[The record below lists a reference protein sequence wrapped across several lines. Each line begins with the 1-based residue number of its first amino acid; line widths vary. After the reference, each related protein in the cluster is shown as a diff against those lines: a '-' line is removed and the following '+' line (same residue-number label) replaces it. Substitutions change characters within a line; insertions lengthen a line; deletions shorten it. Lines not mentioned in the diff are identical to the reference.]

1 MRLKKILGVG
11 LVAALVLVGA
21 QATFVKSGDPYEV
34 RLLMASADGTF
45 DGGKVLLGG
54 KTIGH
59 ITDIGVVDK
68 KAVITATIDKDYAP
82 LHAGTDARINWESV
96 VGGRAVE
103 ILPGS
108 KENPAL
114 ASGQTIVSS
123 YERVELDQILEMLDA
138 PTRGKV
144 QGLVAR
150 LDETLSSSDKDIN
163 STLNAA
169 GPTIKTL
176 SEVMRGVGQDGPAIK
191 ALVSR
196 LQDMTRVLANKDN
209 DVSATIAHLH
219 RLTTELAS
227 RQNSIQQTLE
237 ELPSTVSEAR
247 VTLDKVPRA
256 VDATIPM
263 LDALRPATKQL
274 PETAHN
280 LSPVLQDLR
289 PTVASL
295 RPALDSAQV
304 LLQSTPSLLDS
315 THATLPDVTTAF
327 TTLHP
332 AVSYLRPYTPE
343 LTGWLTNW
351 TSLFASQTSGNYARL
366 LIPEGATSVVGV
378 HPSLPPGT
386 TMDAEPDPG
395 SIAGQPW
402 VDANGDEVR

>member
-1 MRLKKILGVG
+1 MTLKKILGVL
-11 LVAALVLVGA
+11 LVAAVVVIGAKATVL
-21 QATFVKSGDPYEV
+21 KDDPYQV
-34 RLLMASADGTF
+34 KLLMPSADGTF
-45 DGGKVLLGG
+45 NGGKVILGG

-68 KAVITATIDKDYAP
+68 KAVITADIDKDYAP

-103 ILPGS
+103 ILPGP
-108 KENPAL
+108 KKNPAL
-114 ASGQTIVSS
+114 RSGQTIVSS

-138 PTRGKV
+138 PTRKKV
-144 QGLVAR
+144 QGLVAQ
-150 LDETLSSSDKDIN
+150 LDQTLSENDKGIN
-163 STLNAA
+163 NTLNAA
-169 GPTIKTL
+169 GPTIEAL
-176 SEVMRGVGQDGPAIK
+176 GEVMRGVGQDGPAIK

-196 LQDMTRVLANKDN
+196 LQDVTSVVANKDN

-219 RLTTELAS
+219 RLTAELAS
-227 RQNSIQQTLE
+227 RQNSIQQTLN
-237 ELPSTVSEAR
+237 ELPSTVSTAR
-247 VTLDKVPRA
+247 VTLDKVPSA

-263 LDALRPATKQL
+263 LDAIRPATKQL
-274 PETAHN
+274 PETARN

-295 RPALDSAQV
+295 RPTLASAQV
-304 LLQSTPSLLDS
+304 LLRSTPSLLDNAHS
-315 THATLPDVTTAF
+315 TLPDVTTAF
-327 TTLHP
+327 TTLQP
-332 AVSYLRPYTPE
+332 AVSFLRPYTPE

-378 HPSLPPGT
+378 HASLPPGT
-386 TMDAEPDPG
+386 TMDPDPAPG